1 MPFLILENRPFIDN
15 WNSPYTV
22 CSVASTAKGN
32 ILYIIFSRL
41 KWEKAQQKHEY
52 VRISNMKVT
61 WQEDGLFFSLHVR
74 PHSNIWDLRI
84 NVAWQSGIYEHEC
97 AISHLTAARLQL
109 LFQFAGYTKI
119 TRKKKMNGCRI
130 SFDAA
135 RSLPIHH
142 SMNGRERFD
151 MLLYS
156 DPYFCYIFSIHPY
169 NSRMYIYI
177 FVNIFLRLTGRMSV
191 QILDLAWCQVGMTV
205 TLEMYA
211 YSLSIYFNNIAFSFY
226 ICGWSA
232 WILLQ

>member
-1 MPFLILENRPFIDN
+1 MAP
-15 WNSPYTV
+15 
-22 CSVASTAKGN
+22 TAKGN

-97 AISHLTAARLQL
+97 AISHLPAARLRL
-109 LFQFAGYTKI
+109 LFQFAGCTKI

-169 NSRMYIYI
+169 NSRMYVYI

-191 QILDLAWCQVGMTV
+191 QILKLAWCQVGMAIILMFFCMLV
-205 TLEMYA
+205 ALLWIIKYFA
-211 YSLSIYFNNIAFSFY
+211 YF
-226 ICGWSA
+226 ICE
-232 WILLQ
+232 L